1 MDFDLNSDQK
11 HYRDLAKS
19 FSDKELKP
27 NAAEWD
33 KEAFFPKETLMKAGE
48 LGFLSLYVDT
58 NLGGMGLG
66 RLDASIVFEQLAQ
79 GCTSTTAFMTIHN
92 MAIWMVS
99 KFGSEELKTEWFPQL
114 SSGEKLASYCLTE
127 PGSGSDSASLRTTA
141 KKDGDNY
148 ILNGSKAF
156 ISGSGAT
163 DCLVL
168 MARTGDSGAKG
179 ISCFLIPADLPGI
192 EYGKN
197 EPKMGWKNQPTRLV
211 SLTDVKV
218 SKKNLV
224 GEEGNGFKIAMQG
237 LDGGRINIAT
247 CSIGTAQSALEEAQN
262 YMNQREQFGKK
273 ISEFQTMQFKIAD
286 MVTELIA
293 ARTMTRLAASKVDK
307 NDSEATIYSAMA
319 KRFATDV
326 GFNVCNEALQI
337 FGGYGYIQEYPL
349 ERYVRDVRV
358 HQILEGTNEI
368 MKMIIGRRMIMEDAA
383 SICLLY
389 TSDAADE

>member
-1 MDFDLNSDQK
+1 MDFELNSDQK

-33 KEAFFPKETLMKAGE
+33 KEAFFPKETLTKAGE

-141 KKDGDNY
+141 KKDGDNF

-273 ISEFQTMQFKIAD
+273 ISEFQAMQFKIAD

-383 SICLLY
+383 SIIQ
-389 TSDAADE
+389 

>member
-1 MDFDLNSDQK
+1 MDFDLTSDQK
-11 HYRDLAKS
+11 NYRDLAKN

-27 NAAEWD
+27 FAAIWD
-33 KEAFFPKETLMKAGE
+33 KEALFPKETLNKAGE

-99 KFGSEELKTEWFPQL
+99 KFASEKLKNEWFPQL
-114 SSGEKLASYCLTE
+114 STGEKLASYCLTE
-127 PGSGSDSASLRTTA
+127 PGSGSDAASLRTTA
-141 KKDGDNY
+141 TKDGSDF

-163 DCLVL
+163 DCLIL
-168 MARTGDSGAKG
+168 MARTGEPGSQG
-179 ISCFLIPADLPGI
+179 ISCFLVPADLPGI

-211 SLTDVKV
+211 SLTDVRI
-218 SKKNLV
+218 SKDNLI

-262 YMNQREQFGKK
+262 YINEREQFGKK
-273 ISEFQTMQFKIAD
+273 ISEFQAMQFKIAD
-286 MVTELIA
+286 MVTDLVA
-293 ARTMTRLAASKVDK
+293 ARTMTRLAAYKIDK
-307 NDSEATIYSAMA
+307 GDVEATTYSAMA

-349 ERYVRDVRV
+349 ERHVRDVRV

-383 SICLLY
+383 SIIQ
-389 TSDAADE
+389 

>member
-1 MDFDLNSDQK
+1 MDFDLTSDQK
-11 HYRDLAKS
+11 NYRDLAKN

-27 NAAEWD
+27 FAAIWD
-33 KEAFFPKETLMKAGE
+33 KEALFPKETLNKAGE

-99 KFGSEELKTEWFPQL
+99 KFASEKLKNEWFPQL
-114 SSGEKLASYCLTE
+114 STGEKLASYCLTE
-127 PGSGSDSASLRTTA
+127 PGSGSDAASLRTTA
-141 KKDGDNY
+141 TKDGSDF

-168 MARTGDSGAKG
+168 MARTGETGSKG
-179 ISCFLIPADLPGI
+179 ISCFLVPADLPGI

-211 SLTDVKV
+211 SLTDVRI
-218 SKKNLV
+218 SKDNLI

-262 YMNQREQFGKK
+262 YMNEREQFGKK
-273 ISEFQTMQFKIAD
+273 ISEFQAMQFKIAD
-286 MVTELIA
+286 MVTDLVA
-293 ARTMTRLAASKVDK
+293 ARTMTRLAAYKIDK
-307 NDSEATIYSAMA
+307 GDVEATTYSAMA

-349 ERYVRDVRV
+349 ERHVRDVRV

-368 MKMIIGRRMIMEDAA
+368 MKMIIGRRMVMEDAA
-383 SICLLY
+383 SIIQ
-389 TSDAADE
+389 

>member
-58 NLGGMGLG
+58 SLGGMGLG

-141 KKDGDNY
+141 KKDGDY
-148 ILNGSKAF
+148 FILNGSKAF

-293 ARTMTRLAASKVDK
+293 ARTITRLAASKVDK

-383 SICLLY
+383 SIIQ
-389 TSDAADE
+389 

>member
-1 MDFDLNSDQK
+1 MDFDLTSDQK
-11 HYRDLAKS
+11 NYRDLAKN

-27 NAAEWD
+27 FAAMWD
-33 KEAFFPKETLMKAGE
+33 KEALFPKETLNKAGE

-99 KFGSEELKTEWFPQL
+99 KFASEKLKNEWFPQL
-114 SSGEKLASYCLTE
+114 STGEKLASYCLTE
-127 PGSGSDSASLRTTA
+127 PGSGSDAASLRTTA
-141 KKDGDNY
+141 TKDGSDF

-163 DCLVL
+163 DCLIL
-168 MARTGDSGAKG
+168 MARTGETGSKG
-179 ISCFLIPADLPGI
+179 ISCFLVPADLPGI

-211 SLTDVKV
+211 SLTDVRI
-218 SKKNLV
+218 SKDNLI

-262 YMNQREQFGKK
+262 YMNEREQFGKK
-273 ISEFQTMQFKIAD
+273 ISEFQAMQFKIAD
-286 MVTELIA
+286 MVTDLVA
-293 ARTMTRLAASKVDK
+293 ARTMTRLAAYKIDK
-307 NDSEATIYSAMA
+307 GDVEATTYSAMA

-349 ERYVRDVRV
+349 ERHVRDVRV

-368 MKMIIGRRMIMEDAA
+368 MKMIIGRRMVMEDAA
-383 SICLLY
+383 SIIQ
-389 TSDAADE
+389 

>member
-33 KEAFFPKETLMKAGE
+33 KEAFFPKETLKKAGE

-92 MAIWMVS
+92 MAIWMIS

-141 KKDGDNY
+141 KKDGENF

-218 SKKNLV
+218 SKENLV
-224 GEEGNGFKIAMQG
+224 GEEGKGFKIAMQG

-368 MKMIIGRRMIMEDAA
+368 MKMIIGRRMIMENAA
-383 SICLLY
+383 SIIQ
-389 TSDAADE
+389 

>member
-1 MDFDLNSDQK
+1 MDFDLTTTQK
-11 HYRDLAKS
+11 EYRDLARN
-19 FSDKELKP
+19 FSEKELKP
-27 NAAEWD
+27 YAAQWD
-33 KEAFFPKETLMKAGE
+33 REAVFPKETLSKAGE

-58 NLGGMGLG
+58 NYGGMGLG
-66 RLDASIVFEQLAQ
+66 RLDASIIFEQLAQ

-92 MAIWMVS
+92 MAIWKVS
-99 KFGSEELKTEWFPQL
+99 KFASEDLKEEWFTAL
-114 SSGEKLASYCLTE
+114 SQGTKLASYCLTE
-127 PGSGSDSASLRTTA
+127 PGSGSDAASLKTTA
-141 KKDGDNY
+141 KKEGDHFV
-148 ILNGSKAF
+148 LNGSKAF

-168 MARTGDSGAKG
+168 MARTGEQGSKG

-197 EPKMGWKNQPTRLV
+197 ELKMGWKNQPTRLV

-218 SKKNLV
+218 HKKNLI

-247 CSIGTAQSALEEAQN
+247 CSIGTAQAAMEEAQR
-262 YMNQREQFGKK
+262 YMNEREQFGKK
-273 ISEFQTMQFKIAD
+273 ISEFQAMQFKIAD
-286 MVTELIA
+286 MVTELVA
-293 ARTMTRLAASKVDK
+293 ARNMTRLAAFKIDQGHG
-307 NDSEATIYSAMA
+307 EATTYSAMA
-319 KRFATDV
+319 KRYATDV

-349 ERYVRDVRV
+349 ERNVRDVRV

-368 MKMIIGRRMIMEDAA
+368 MRMIIGRRMIMEDAA
-383 SICLLY
+383 SIIQ
-389 TSDAADE
+389 

>member
-33 KEAFFPKETLMKAGE
+33 KEAFFPKETLKKAGE

-79 GCTSTTAFMTIHN
+79 GCTSTAAFMTIHN

-141 KKDGDNY
+141 KKDGDNF

-368 MKMIIGRRMIMEDAA
+368 MKKIIGRRMIMEEAA
-383 SICLLY
+383 SIIQ
-389 TSDAADE
+389 

>member
-383 SICLLY
+383 SIIQ
-389 TSDAADE
+389 

>member
-33 KEAFFPKETLMKAGE
+33 KEAFFPKETLKKAGE

-92 MAIWMVS
+92 MAIWMIS

-141 KKDGDNY
+141 KKDGDNF

-224 GEEGNGFKIAMQG
+224 GEEGKGFKIAMQG

-273 ISEFQTMQFKIAD
+273 ISEFQAMQFKIAD

-293 ARTMTRLAASKVDK
+293 ARTMTRLAASKLDK

-368 MKMIIGRRMIMEDAA
+368 MKMIIGRRMIMENAA
-383 SICLLY
+383 SIIQ
-389 TSDAADE
+389 

>member
-141 KKDGDNY
+141 KKDGDNF

-273 ISEFQTMQFKIAD
+273 ISEFQAMQFKIAD

-307 NDSEATIYSAMA
+307 SDSEATIYSAMA

-383 SICLLY
+383 SIIQ
-389 TSDAADE
+389 

>member
-1 MDFDLNSDQK
+1 MDFDLTTTQK
-11 HYRDLAKS
+11 EYRDLARN
-19 FSDKELKP
+19 FSEKELKP
-27 NAAEWD
+27 YAAQWD
-33 KEAFFPKETLMKAGE
+33 REAVFPKETLSKAGE

-58 NLGGMGLG
+58 NYGGMGLG
-66 RLDASIVFEQLAQ
+66 RLDASIIFEQLAQ

-99 KFGSEELKTEWFPQL
+99 KFASEDLKEEWFPAL
-114 SSGEKLASYCLTE
+114 SQGTKLASYCLTE
-127 PGSGSDSASLRTTA
+127 PGSGSDAASLKTTA
-141 KKDGDNY
+141 KKEGDHF

-168 MARTGDSGAKG
+168 MARTGEQGSKG

-197 EPKMGWKNQPTRLV
+197 ELKMGWKNQPTRLV

-218 SKKNLV
+218 HKKNLI

-247 CSIGTAQSALEEAQN
+247 CSIGTAQAAMEEAQR
-262 YMNQREQFGKK
+262 YMNEREQFGKK
-273 ISEFQTMQFKIAD
+273 ISEFQAMQFKIAD
-286 MVTELIA
+286 MVTELVA
-293 ARTMTRLAASKVDK
+293 ARNMTRLAAFKIDQGHG
-307 NDSEATIYSAMA
+307 EATTYSAMA
-319 KRFATDV
+319 KRYATDV

-349 ERYVRDVRV
+349 ERNVRDVRV

-368 MKMIIGRRMIMEDAA
+368 MRMIIGRRMIMEDAA
-383 SICLLY
+383 SIIQ
-389 TSDAADE
+389 

>member
-1 MDFDLNSDQK
+1 MDFDLNSDQNN
-11 HYRDLAKS
+11 YRDLAKS

-27 NAAEWD
+27 YAAEWD

-127 PGSGSDSASLRTTA
+127 PGSGSDAASLRTIA
-141 KKDGDNY
+141 KRDGDNF

-156 ISGSGAT
+156 ISGSGVT

-168 MARTGDSGAKG
+168 MARTGDAGAKG
-179 ISCFLIPADLPGI
+179 ISCFLIPADSPGI

-218 SKKNLV
+218 SKNNLI
-224 GEEGNGFKIAMQG
+224 GEEGDGFKIAMQG

-247 CSIGTAQSALEEAQN
+247 CSIGTAQSALEEAQK
-262 YMNQREQFGKK
+262 YMNEREQFGKK
-273 ISEFQTMQFKIAD
+273 ISEFQAMQFKIAD
-286 MVTELIA
+286 MVTELVA
-293 ARTMTRLAASKVDK
+293 ARTMTRLAASKVDS
-307 NDSEATIYSAMA
+307 NDPEATIYSAMA

-326 GFNVCNEALQI
+326 GFKVCNEALQI

-383 SICLLY
+383 SIIQ
-389 TSDAADE
+389 

>member
-1 MDFDLNSDQK
+1 MDFDLTTTQK
-11 HYRDLAKS
+11 EYRDLARN
-19 FSDKELKP
+19 FSEKELKP
-27 NAAEWD
+27 YAAQWD
-33 KEAFFPKETLMKAGE
+33 REAVFPKETLSKAGE

-58 NLGGMGLG
+58 NYGGMGLG
-66 RLDASIVFEQLAQ
+66 RLDASIIFEQLAQ

-99 KFGSEELKTEWFPQL
+99 KFASEDLKEEWFPAL
-114 SSGEKLASYCLTE
+114 SQGAKLASYCLTE
-127 PGSGSDSASLRTTA
+127 PGSGSDAASLKTTA
-141 KKDGDNY
+141 KKEGDHFV
-148 ILNGSKAF
+148 LNGSKAF

-168 MARTGDSGAKG
+168 MARTGEQGSKG

-197 EPKMGWKNQPTRLV
+197 ELKMGWKNQPTRLV

-218 SKKNLV
+218 HKKNLI

-247 CSIGTAQSALEEAQN
+247 CSIGTAQAAMEEAQR
-262 YMNQREQFGKK
+262 YMNEREQFGKK
-273 ISEFQTMQFKIAD
+273 ISEFQAMQFKIAD
-286 MVTELIA
+286 MVTELVA
-293 ARTMTRLAASKVDK
+293 ARNMTRLAAFKIDQGHG
-307 NDSEATIYSAMA
+307 EATTYSAMA
-319 KRFATDV
+319 KRYATDV
-326 GFNVCNEALQI
+326 GFNICNEALQI

-349 ERYVRDVRV
+349 ERNVRDVRV

-368 MKMIIGRRMIMEDAA
+368 MRMIIGRRMIMEDAA
-383 SICLLY
+383 SIIQ
-389 TSDAADE
+389 

>member
-114 SSGEKLASYCLTE
+114 SSGKKLASYCLTE

-141 KKDGDNY
+141 KKDGDNF

-383 SICLLY
+383 SIIQ
-389 TSDAADE
+389 

>member
-1 MDFDLNSDQK
+1 MDFDLNSDQNN
-11 HYRDLAKS
+11 YRDLAKS

-27 NAAEWD
+27 YAAEWD
-33 KEAFFPKETLMKAGE
+33 KEAFFPKETLKKAGE

-99 KFGSEELKTEWFPQL
+99 KFASEELKTEWFPQL

-127 PGSGSDSASLRTTA
+127 PGSGSDAASLRTIA
-141 KKDGDNY
+141 KRDGDNF

-156 ISGSGAT
+156 ISGSGVT

-168 MARTGDSGAKG
+168 MARTGDAGAKG
-179 ISCFLIPADLPGI
+179 ISCFLIPADSPGI

-218 SKKNLV
+218 SKNNLI
-224 GEEGNGFKIAMQG
+224 GEEGDGFKIAMQG

-247 CSIGTAQSALEEAQN
+247 CSIGTAQSALEEAQK
-262 YMNQREQFGKK
+262 YMNEREQFGKK
-273 ISEFQTMQFKIAD
+273 ISEFQAMQFKIAD
-286 MVTELIA
+286 MVTELVA
-293 ARTMTRLAASKVDK
+293 ARTMTRLAASKVDS
-307 NDSEATIYSAMA
+307 NDPEATIYSAMA

-326 GFNVCNEALQI
+326 GFKVCNEALQI

-383 SICLLY
+383 SII
-389 TSDAADE
+389 

>member
-1 MDFDLNSDQK
+1 MDFELNSDQK

-58 NLGGMGLG
+58 DLGGMGLG

-273 ISEFQTMQFKIAD
+273 ISEFQAMQFKIAD

-383 SICLLY
+383 SIIQ
-389 TSDAADE
+389 

>member
-1 MDFDLNSDQK
+1 MDFELNSDQK

-114 SSGEKLASYCLTE
+114 SSGKKLASYCLTE

-141 KKDGDNY
+141 KKDGDNF

-211 SLTDVKV
+211 SLSDVKV

-247 CSIGTAQSALEEAQN
+247 CSIGTAQSALEEAQK

-273 ISEFQTMQFKIAD
+273 ISEFQAMQFKIAD

-293 ARTMTRLAASKVDK
+293 ARTMTRLAASKVDR

-383 SICLLY
+383 SIIQ
-389 TSDAADE
+389 

>member
-1 MDFDLNSDQK
+1 MDFDLNSDQNN
-11 HYRDLAKS
+11 YRDLAKS

-27 NAAEWD
+27 YAAEWD
-33 KEAFFPKETLMKAGE
+33 KEAFFPKETLKKAGE

-99 KFGSEELKTEWFPQL
+99 KFASEELKTEWFPQL

-127 PGSGSDSASLRTTA
+127 PGSGSDAASLRTIA
-141 KKDGDNY
+141 KRDGDNF

-156 ISGSGAT
+156 ISGSGVT

-168 MARTGDSGAKG
+168 MARTGDAGAKG
-179 ISCFLIPADLPGI
+179 ISCFLIPADSPGI

-218 SKKNLV
+218 SKNNLI
-224 GEEGNGFKIAMQG
+224 GEEGDGFKIAMQG

-247 CSIGTAQSALEEAQN
+247 CSIGTAQSALEEAQK
-262 YMNQREQFGKK
+262 YMNEREQFGKK
-273 ISEFQTMQFKIAD
+273 ISEFQAMQFKIAD
-286 MVTELIA
+286 MVTELVA
-293 ARTMTRLAASKVDK
+293 ARTMTRLAASKVDS
-307 NDSEATIYSAMA
+307 NDPEATIYSAMA

-326 GFNVCNEALQI
+326 GFKVCNEALQI

-358 HQILEGTNEI
+358 HQILE
-368 MKMIIGRRMIMEDAA
+368 AV
-383 SICLLY
+383 SY
-389 TSDAADE
+389 THLTLPTKA

>member
-1 MDFDLNSDQK
+1 MDFDLTTTQK
-11 HYRDLAKS
+11 EYRDLARN
-19 FSDKELKP
+19 FSEKELKP
-27 NAAEWD
+27 YAAQWD
-33 KEAFFPKETLMKAGE
+33 REAVFPKETLSKAGE

-58 NLGGMGLG
+58 NCGGMGLG
-66 RLDASIVFEQLAQ
+66 RLDASIIFEQLAQ

-99 KFGSEELKTEWFPQL
+99 KFASEDLKEEWFPAL
-114 SSGEKLASYCLTE
+114 SQGTKLASYCLTE
-127 PGSGSDSASLRTTA
+127 PGSGSDAASLKTTA
-141 KKDGDNY
+141 KKEGDHFV
-148 ILNGSKAF
+148 LNGSKAF

-168 MARTGDSGAKG
+168 MARTGEQGSKG

-197 EPKMGWKNQPTRLV
+197 ELKMGWKNQPTRLV

-218 SKKNLV
+218 HKKNLI

-247 CSIGTAQSALEEAQN
+247 CSIGTAQAAMEEAQR
-262 YMNQREQFGKK
+262 YMNEREQFGKK
-273 ISEFQTMQFKIAD
+273 ISEFQAMQFKIAD
-286 MVTELIA
+286 MVTELVA
-293 ARTMTRLAASKVDK
+293 ARNMTRLAAFKIDQGHG
-307 NDSEATIYSAMA
+307 EATTYSAMA
-319 KRFATDV
+319 KRYATDV

-349 ERYVRDVRV
+349 ERNVRDVRV

-368 MKMIIGRRMIMEDAA
+368 MRMIIGRRMIMEDAA
-383 SICLLY
+383 SIIQ
-389 TSDAADE
+389 

>member
-1 MDFDLNSDQK
+1 MDFDLTSDQK
-11 HYRDLAKS
+11 NYRDLAKN

-27 NAAEWD
+27 FAAMWD
-33 KEAFFPKETLMKAGE
+33 KEALFPKETLNKAGE

-58 NLGGMGLG
+58 DLGGMGLG

-99 KFGSEELKTEWFPQL
+99 KFASEKLKNEWFPQL
-114 SSGEKLASYCLTE
+114 STGEKLASYCLTE
-127 PGSGSDSASLRTTA
+127 PGSGSDAASLRTTA
-141 KKDGDNY
+141 KKVGGDF

-163 DCLVL
+163 DCLIL
-168 MARTGDSGAKG
+168 MARTGETGSKG
-179 ISCFLIPADLPGI
+179 ISCFLVPADLPGI

-211 SLTDVKV
+211 SLTDVKI
-218 SKKNLV
+218 SKDNLI

-262 YMNQREQFGKK
+262 YMNEREQFGKK
-273 ISEFQTMQFKIAD
+273 ISEFQAMQFKIAD
-286 MVTELIA
+286 MVTDLVA
-293 ARTMTRLAASKVDK
+293 ARTMTRLAAYKIDK
-307 NDSEATIYSAMA
+307 GDMEATTYSAMA

-349 ERYVRDVRV
+349 ERHVRDVRV

-383 SICLLY
+383 SLIQ
-389 TSDAADE
+389 

>member
-33 KEAFFPKETLMKAGE
+33 KEAFFPKETLKKAGE

-92 MAIWMVS
+92 MAIWMIS

-141 KKDGDNY
+141 DKDGDNF

-224 GEEGNGFKIAMQG
+224 GEEGKGFKIAMQG

-293 ARTMTRLAASKVDK
+293 ARTMTRLAASKLDK

-368 MKMIIGRRMIMEDAA
+368 MKMIIGRRMIMENAA
-383 SICLLY
+383 SIIQ
-389 TSDAADE
+389 

>member
-1 MDFDLNSDQK
+1 MDFDLNSDQNN
-11 HYRDLAKS
+11 YRDLAKS

-27 NAAEWD
+27 YAAEWD
-33 KEAFFPKETLMKAGE
+33 KEAFFPKETLTKAGE

-99 KFGSEELKTEWFPQL
+99 KFASEELRTEWFPQL

-127 PGSGSDSASLRTTA
+127 PGSGSDAASLRTIA
-141 KKDGDNY
+141 KKDGDY
-148 ILNGSKAF
+148 FILNGSKAF
-156 ISGSGAT
+156 ISGSGVT

-168 MARTGDSGAKG
+168 MARTGDVGAKG
-179 ISCFLIPADLPGI
+179 ISCFLIPADSPGI

-211 SLTDVKV
+211 SLTDVKI
-218 SKKNLV
+218 SKNNLI
-224 GEEGNGFKIAMQG
+224 GKEGDGFKIAMQG

-247 CSIGTAQSALEEAQN
+247 CSIGTAQSALEEAQK
-262 YMNQREQFGKK
+262 YMNEREQFGKK
-273 ISEFQTMQFKIAD
+273 ISEFQAMQFKIAD
-286 MVTELIA
+286 MVTELVA
-293 ARTMTRLAASKVDK
+293 ARTMTRLAASKVDS
-307 NDSEATIYSAMA
+307 NDPEATIYSAMA

-326 GFNVCNEALQI
+326 GFKVCNEALQI

-383 SICLLY
+383 SIIQ
-389 TSDAADE
+389 

>member
-1 MDFDLNSDQK
+1 MDFDLTTTQK
-11 HYRDLAKS
+11 EYRDLARN
-19 FSDKELKP
+19 FSEKELKP
-27 NAAEWD
+27 YAAQWD
-33 KEAFFPKETLMKAGE
+33 REAIFPKETLSKAGE

-58 NLGGMGLG
+58 NYGGMGLG
-66 RLDASIVFEQLAQ
+66 RLDASIIFEQLAQ

-99 KFGSEELKTEWFPQL
+99 KFASEDLKEEWFPAL
-114 SSGEKLASYCLTE
+114 SQGTKLASYCLTE
-127 PGSGSDSASLRTTA
+127 PGSGSDAASLKTTA
-141 KKDGDNY
+141 KKEGDHFV
-148 ILNGSKAF
+148 LNGSKAF

-168 MARTGDSGAKG
+168 MARTGEQGAKG

-197 EPKMGWKNQPTRLV
+197 ELKMGWKNQPTRLV

-218 SKKNLV
+218 HRKNLI

-247 CSIGTAQSALEEAQN
+247 CSIGTAQAAMEEAQR
-262 YMNQREQFGKK
+262 YMNEREQFGKK
-273 ISEFQTMQFKIAD
+273 ISEFQAMQFKIAD
-286 MVTELIA
+286 MVTELVA
-293 ARTMTRLAASKVDK
+293 ARNMTRLAAFKIDQGHG
-307 NDSEATIYSAMA
+307 EATTYSAMA
-319 KRFATDV
+319 KRYATDV
-326 GFNVCNEALQI
+326 GFNICNEALQI

-349 ERYVRDVRV
+349 ERNVRDVRV

-368 MKMIIGRRMIMEDAA
+368 MRMIIGRRMIMEDAA
-383 SICLLY
+383 SIIQ
-389 TSDAADE
+389 

>member
-1 MDFDLNSDQK
+1 MDFDLTKTQK
-11 HYRDLAKS
+11 EYRDLARN
-19 FSDKELKP
+19 FSEKELKP
-27 NAAEWD
+27 YAAQWD
-33 KEAFFPKETLMKAGE
+33 REAVFPKETLSKAGE

-58 NLGGMGLG
+58 NYGGMGLG
-66 RLDASIVFEQLAQ
+66 RLDASIIFEQLAQ

-99 KFGSEELKTEWFPQL
+99 KFASEDLKEEWFPAL
-114 SSGEKLASYCLTE
+114 SQGTKLASYCLTE
-127 PGSGSDSASLRTTA
+127 PGSGSDAASLKTTA
-141 KKDGDNY
+141 KKEGDHFV
-148 ILNGSKAF
+148 LNGSKAF

-168 MARTGDSGAKG
+168 MARTGEQGSKG

-197 EPKMGWKNQPTRLV
+197 ELKMGWKNQPTRLV

-218 SKKNLV
+218 HKKNLI

-247 CSIGTAQSALEEAQN
+247 CSIGTAQAAMEEAQR
-262 YMNQREQFGKK
+262 YMNEREQFGKK
-273 ISEFQTMQFKIAD
+273 ISEFQAMQFKIAD
-286 MVTELIA
+286 MVTELVA
-293 ARTMTRLAASKVDK
+293 ARNMTRLAAFKIDQGHG
-307 NDSEATIYSAMA
+307 EATTYSAMA
-319 KRFATDV
+319 KRYATDV

-349 ERYVRDVRV
+349 ERNVRDVRV

-368 MKMIIGRRMIMEDAA
+368 MRMIIGRRMIMEDAA
-383 SICLLY
+383 SIIQ
-389 TSDAADE
+389 

>member
-99 KFGSEELKTEWFPQL
+99 KYGSEELKTEWFPQL

-141 KKDGDNY
+141 KKDGDNF

-224 GEEGNGFKIAMQG
+224 GEEGKGFKIAMQG

-383 SICLLY
+383 SIIQ
-389 TSDAADE
+389 

>member
-1 MDFDLNSDQK
+1 MDFELNSDQK

-114 SSGEKLASYCLTE
+114 SSGKKLASYCLTE

-141 KKDGDNY
+141 KKDGDNF

-211 SLTDVKV
+211 SLTDVRISKDNLKSHDKFRDKYKIKFDLLADEELTTLKKYKV
-218 SKKNLV
+218 WGKKKFMGREFMGVNRTTFLIDKKGKIIKIWENVKVQDHAKEVLETVKNL
-224 GEEGNGFKIAMQG
+224 
-237 LDGGRINIAT
+237 
-247 CSIGTAQSALEEAQN
+247 
-262 YMNQREQFGKK
+262 
-273 ISEFQTMQFKIAD
+273 
-286 MVTELIA
+286 
-293 ARTMTRLAASKVDK
+293 
-307 NDSEATIYSAMA
+307 
-319 KRFATDV
+319 
-326 GFNVCNEALQI
+326 
-337 FGGYGYIQEYPL
+337 
-349 ERYVRDVRV
+349 
-358 HQILEGTNEI
+358 
-368 MKMIIGRRMIMEDAA
+368 
-383 SICLLY
+383 
-389 TSDAADE
+389 

>member
-1 MDFDLNSDQK
+1 MDFNLNSDQNN
-11 HYRDLAKS
+11 YRDLAKS

-27 NAAEWD
+27 FAAEWD
-33 KEAFFPKETLMKAGE
+33 KEAFFPKETLTKAGE

-66 RLDASIVFEQLAQ
+66 RLNASIVFEQLAQ

-99 KFGSEELKTEWFPQL
+99 KFASEELRTEWFPQL

-127 PGSGSDSASLRTTA
+127 PGSGSDAASLRTIA
-141 KKDGDNY
+141 KKDGDY
-148 ILNGSKAF
+148 FILNGSKAF
-156 ISGSGAT
+156 ISGSGVT

-168 MARTGDSGAKG
+168 MARTGDVGAKG
-179 ISCFLIPADLPGI
+179 ISCFLIPADSPGI

-211 SLTDVKV
+211 SLTDVKI
-218 SKKNLV
+218 SKNNLI
-224 GEEGNGFKIAMQG
+224 GKEGDGFKIAMQG

-247 CSIGTAQSALEEAQN
+247 CSIGTAQSALEEAQK
-262 YMNQREQFGKK
+262 YMNEREQFGKK
-273 ISEFQTMQFKIAD
+273 ISEFQAMQFKIAD
-286 MVTELIA
+286 MVTELVA
-293 ARTMTRLAASKVDK
+293 ARTMTRLAASKVDS
-307 NDSEATIYSAMA
+307 NDPEATIYSAMA

-326 GFNVCNEALQI
+326 GFKVCNEALQI

-383 SICLLY
+383 SIIQ
-389 TSDAADE
+389 

>member
-1 MDFDLNSDQK
+1 MDFDLTTTQK
-11 HYRDLAKS
+11 EYRDLARN
-19 FSDKELKP
+19 FSEKELKP
-27 NAAEWD
+27 YAAQWD
-33 KEAFFPKETLMKAGE
+33 REAVFPKETLSKAGE

-58 NLGGMGLG
+58 NYGGMGLG
-66 RLDASIVFEQLAQ
+66 RLDASIIFEQLAQ

-99 KFGSEELKTEWFPQL
+99 KFASEDLKEEWFPAL
-114 SSGEKLASYCLTE
+114 SQGAKLASYCLTE
-127 PGSGSDSASLRTTA
+127 PGSGSDAASLKTTA
-141 KKDGDNY
+141 KKEGDHF

-168 MARTGDSGAKG
+168 MARTGEQGSKG

-197 EPKMGWKNQPTRLV
+197 ELKMGWKNQPTRLV

-218 SKKNLV
+218 HKKNLI

-247 CSIGTAQSALEEAQN
+247 CSIGTAQAAMEEAQR
-262 YMNQREQFGKK
+262 YMNEREQFGKK
-273 ISEFQTMQFKIAD
+273 ISEFQAMQFKIAD
-286 MVTELIA
+286 MVTELVA
-293 ARTMTRLAASKVDK
+293 ARNMTRLAAFKIDQGHG
-307 NDSEATIYSAMA
+307 EATTYSAMA
-319 KRFATDV
+319 KRYATDV

-349 ERYVRDVRV
+349 ERNVRDVRV

-368 MKMIIGRRMIMEDAA
+368 MRMIIGRRMIMEDAA
-383 SICLLY
+383 SIIQ
-389 TSDAADE
+389 

>member
-99 KFGSEELKTEWFPQL
+99 KYGSEELKTEWFPQL

-141 KKDGDNY
+141 KKDGDNF

-218 SKKNLV
+218 SKENLV
-224 GEEGNGFKIAMQG
+224 GEEGKGFKIAMQG

-293 ARTMTRLAASKVDK
+293 ARTMTRLAASKLDK

-368 MKMIIGRRMIMEDAA
+368 MKMIIGRRMIMENAA
-383 SICLLY
+383 SIIQ
-389 TSDAADE
+389 

>member
-1 MDFDLNSDQK
+1 MDFDLTSDQK
-11 HYRDLAKS
+11 NYRDLAKN

-27 NAAEWD
+27 FAAIWD
-33 KEAFFPKETLMKAGE
+33 KEALFPKETLNKAGE

-99 KFGSEELKTEWFPQL
+99 KFASEKLKNEWFPQL
-114 SSGEKLASYCLTE
+114 STGEKLASYCLTE
-127 PGSGSDSASLRTTA
+127 PGSGSDAASLRTTA
-141 KKDGDNY
+141 TKDGSDF

-163 DCLVL
+163 DCLIL
-168 MARTGDSGAKG
+168 MARTGETGSKG
-179 ISCFLIPADLPGI
+179 ISCFLVPADLPGI

-211 SLTDVKV
+211 SLTDVRI
-218 SKKNLV
+218 SKDNLI

-262 YMNQREQFGKK
+262 YMNEREQFGKK
-273 ISEFQTMQFKIAD
+273 ISEFQAMQFKIAD
-286 MVTELIA
+286 IVTDLVA
-293 ARTMTRLAASKVDK
+293 ARTMTRLAAYKIDK
-307 NDSEATIYSAMA
+307 GDVEATTYSAMA

-349 ERYVRDVRV
+349 ERHVRDVRV

-368 MKMIIGRRMIMEDAA
+368 MKMIIGRRMVMEDAA
-383 SICLLY
+383 SIIQ
-389 TSDAADE
+389 

>member
-141 KKDGDNY
+141 KKDGDNF

-247 CSIGTAQSALEEAQN
+247 CSIGTAQSAIEEAQN

-383 SICLLY
+383 SIIQ
-389 TSDAADE
+389 

>member
-1 MDFDLNSDQK
+1 MDFDLTTTQK
-11 HYRDLAKS
+11 EYRDLARN
-19 FSDKELKP
+19 FSEKELKP
-27 NAAEWD
+27 YAAQWD
-33 KEAFFPKETLMKAGE
+33 REAVFPKETLSKAGE

-58 NLGGMGLG
+58 NYGGMGLG
-66 RLDASIVFEQLAQ
+66 RLDASIIFEQLAQ

-99 KFGSEELKTEWFPQL
+99 KFASEELKEEWFPAL
-114 SSGEKLASYCLTE
+114 SQGTKLASYCLTE
-127 PGSGSDSASLRTTA
+127 PGSGSDAASLKTTA
-141 KKDGDNY
+141 KKEGDHFV
-148 ILNGSKAF
+148 LNGSKAF

-168 MARTGDSGAKG
+168 MARTGEQGAKG

-197 EPKMGWKNQPTRLV
+197 ELKMGWKNQPTRLV

-218 SKKNLV
+218 HRKNLI

-247 CSIGTAQSALEEAQN
+247 CSIGTAQAAMEEAQR
-262 YMNQREQFGKK
+262 YMNEREQFGKK
-273 ISEFQTMQFKIAD
+273 ISEFQAMQFKIAD
-286 MVTELIA
+286 MVTELVA
-293 ARTMTRLAASKVDK
+293 ARNMTRLAAFKIDQGHG
-307 NDSEATIYSAMA
+307 EATTYSAMA
-319 KRFATDV
+319 KRYATDV

-349 ERYVRDVRV
+349 ERNVRDVRV

-368 MKMIIGRRMIMEDAA
+368 MRMIIGRRMIMEDAA
-383 SICLLY
+383 SIIQ
-389 TSDAADE
+389 

>member
-1 MDFDLNSDQK
+1 MDFDLTSDQK
-11 HYRDLAKS
+11 NYRDLAKN

-27 NAAEWD
+27 FAAIWD
-33 KEAFFPKETLMKAGE
+33 KEALFPKETLNKAGE

-99 KFGSEELKTEWFPQL
+99 KFASEKLKNEWFPQL
-114 SSGEKLASYCLTE
+114 STGEKLASYCLTE
-127 PGSGSDSASLRTTA
+127 PGSGSDAASLRTTA
-141 KKDGDNY
+141 TKDGSDF

-156 ISGSGAT
+156 ISGSGST
-163 DCLVL
+163 DCLIL
-168 MARTGDSGAKG
+168 MARTGETGSKG
-179 ISCFLIPADLPGI
+179 ISCFLVPADLPGI

-211 SLTDVKV
+211 SLTDVRI
-218 SKKNLV
+218 SKDNLI

-262 YMNQREQFGKK
+262 YMNEREQFGKK
-273 ISEFQTMQFKIAD
+273 ISEFQAMQFKIAD
-286 MVTELIA
+286 MVTDLVA
-293 ARTMTRLAASKVDK
+293 ARTMTRLAAYKIDK
-307 NDSEATIYSAMA
+307 GDVEATTYSAMA

-349 ERYVRDVRV
+349 ERHVRDVRV

-368 MKMIIGRRMIMEDAA
+368 MKMIIGRRMVMEDAA
-383 SICLLY
+383 SIIQ
-389 TSDAADE
+389 